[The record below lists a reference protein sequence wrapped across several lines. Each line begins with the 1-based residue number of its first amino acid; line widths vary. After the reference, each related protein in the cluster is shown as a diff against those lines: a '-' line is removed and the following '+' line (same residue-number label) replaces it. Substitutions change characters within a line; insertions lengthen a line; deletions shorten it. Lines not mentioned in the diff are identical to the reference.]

1 MTSKRGG
8 NMRDLTNILNELSKY
23 GQDRNKL
30 KALYIQDR
38 LEKSL
43 LLYEKELK
51 ESCIYL
57 AARDQLKVMRKFNR
71 L

>member
-1 MTSKRGG
+1 MIFKREG
-8 NMRDLTNILNELSKY
+8 NMRDLKNILNELDRY
-23 GQDRNKL
+23 GRDRNKL
-30 KALYIQDR
+30 KVMYIQER

-57 AARDQLKVMRKFNR
+57 AAKD
-71 L
+71 

>member
-1 MTSKRGG
+1 MIFKREE
-8 NMRDLTNILNELSKY
+8 NMRDLKNILNELDRY

-30 KALYIQDR
+30 KMMYIQER

-57 AARDQLKVMRKFNR
+57 AAKD
-71 L
+71 

>member
-1 MTSKRGG
+1 MISKREE
-8 NMRDLTNILNELSKY
+8 NMRDLKNILNELDRY

-30 KALYIQDR
+30 KVMYIQER

-57 AARDQLKVMRKFNR
+57 AAKD
-71 L
+71 

>member
-1 MTSKRGG
+1 MISKREE
-8 NMRDLTNILNELSKY
+8 NMRDLKNILNELDRY

-30 KALYIQDR
+30 KVMYIQER

-57 AARDQLKVMRKFNR
+57 AARD
-71 L
+71 

>member
-1 MTSKRGG
+1 MIFKREG
-8 NMRDLTNILNELSKY
+8 NMRDLKNILNELDRY
-23 GQDRNKL
+23 GQDRTKL
-30 KALYIQDR
+30 KVMYIQER

-57 AARDQLKVMRKFNR
+57 AAKD
-71 L
+71 

>member
-1 MTSKRGG
+1 MIFKREG
-8 NMRDLTNILNELSKY
+8 NMRDLKNILNELDRY

-30 KALYIQDR
+30 KVMYIQER

-57 AARDQLKVMRKFNR
+57 AAKD
-71 L
+71 

>member
-1 MTSKRGG
+1 
-8 NMRDLTNILNELSKY
+8 MRDLKNILNELNRY

-30 KALYIQDR
+30 KVMYIQER

-57 AARDQLKVMRKFNR
+57 AAKD
-71 L
+71 

>member
-1 MTSKRGG
+1 MIFKREG
-8 NMRDLTNILNELSKY
+8 NMRDLKNILNELDRY

-30 KALYIQDR
+30 KMMYIQER

-57 AARDQLKVMRKFNR
+57 AAKD
-71 L
+71 

>member
-1 MTSKRGG
+1 MISKREG
-8 NMRDLTNILNELSKY
+8 NMRDLKNILNELNRY

-30 KALYIQDR
+30 KVMYIQER

-57 AARDQLKVMRKFNR
+57 AAKD
-71 L
+71 